1 MWSLTPRGNKCV
13 LVVTDY
19 FTKKAESYF
28 IPNKE
33 ASTVAEKLVGEF
45 ICSFGL
51 PREINSDQE
60 ANFESK
66 VMSEVCKLLEI
77 ENTREHGQLIIDGN
91 ASRQVERESRRLGL
105 ATSHVHDG
113 VQEFRP
119 YVFVSSRLKSSP
131 STRKLGTLAPYTV
144 DSVL

>member
-1 MWSLTPRGNKCV
+1 MWSLTPRGNKFV

-33 ASTVAEKLVGEF
+33 ASTVTEKLVGEF

-51 PREINSDQE
+51 VREIHSDQE
-60 ANFESK
+60 ATFESK

-77 ENTREHGQLIIDGN
+77 ENTREHGQ
-91 ASRQVERESRRLGL
+91 VEC
-105 ATSHVHDG
+105 
-113 VQEFRP
+113 
-119 YVFVSSRLKSSP
+119 YN
-131 STRKLGTLAPYTV
+131 
-144 DSVL
+144 

>member
-1 MWSLTPRGNKCV
+1 MTPRRNKFG

-19 FTKKAESYF
+19 FTKEAESYF

-51 PREINSDQE
+51 PREIHSDQGT
-60 ANFESK
+60 NFESK

-77 ENTREHGQLIIDGN
+77 ESTRMTLLQLQSDG
-91 ASRQVERESRRLGL
+91 QVECCN
-105 ATSHVHDG
+105 
-113 VQEFRP
+113 
-119 YVFVSSRLKSSP
+119 
-131 STRKLGTLAPYTV
+131 
-144 DSVL
+144 